1 MILPRR
7 KIAVLALEDKDHN
20 LIPLWDTR
28 VSSSKSEVY
37 GVQYHL
43 DGSFSRGGRLV
54 ECVMDIN
61 TKKLSPGIPVD
72 IYPEG
77 ELKKGEKV
85 LYEIS
90 HRNLDLATI
99 KDVVFEEYDS
109 QITKGKKMDKWYR
122 ERVQTEID
130 PDSMYIIRNW
140 KPFYILDNGKK
151 IEWEHELYKIHQD

>member
-28 VSSSKSEVY
+28 VSSSKSEAY

-43 DGSFSRGGRLV
+43 DGSFSSGGRLV
-54 ECVMDIN
+54 ECVMDVN

-72 IYPEG
+72 IYQDG
-77 ELKKGEKV
+77 AFKKGEKI
-85 LYEIS
+85 LYEVS
-90 HRNLDLATI
+90 RRNLDLATI
-99 KDVVFEEYDS
+99 EDVVFDEYDS
-109 QITKGKKMDKWYR
+109 QITKGRKMDKWYR

-130 PDSMYIIRNW
+130 PDSMYIIKNW
-140 KPFYILDNGKK
+140 KPLYILDNGKK